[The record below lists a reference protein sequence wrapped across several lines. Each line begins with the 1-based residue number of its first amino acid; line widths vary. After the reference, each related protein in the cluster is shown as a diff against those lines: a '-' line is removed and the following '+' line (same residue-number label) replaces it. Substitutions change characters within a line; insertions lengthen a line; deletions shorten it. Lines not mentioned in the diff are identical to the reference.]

1 MWLSAHEVKG
11 ISMEINGGIDLL
23 QENLKRQISN
33 YWVQADFE
41 VIKKA
46 LPKALER
53 MADVLDALS
62 LHNRY
67 VWRNGIA
74 TFSPT
79 HSVQYSIFL
88 YLLANSIS
96 KMGGGMQEAD
106 CIYYLNKIMNS
117 CDWFYAI
124 ELPKIFYA
132 EHPLGSV
139 LGRAQYGNRLFI
151 YQGCT
156 VGGNW
161 NKDGVLSYPVIG
173 ENVLM
178 YAGSSILGNCHI
190 GDNVIISA
198 GTKIINRDIPDDSI
212 VFENAGELTIKQ
224 VGYGKI
230 HKRQAHIWK
239 D

>member
-1 MWLSAHEVKG
+1 MK
-11 ISMEINGGIDLL
+11 INSGIDLL
-23 QENLKRQISN
+23 QENLQRQLSN
-33 YWVQADFE
+33 YWTQVDFD
-41 VIKKA
+41 VIEKA
-46 LPKALER
+46 LPKTLDR
-53 MADVLDALS
+53 MSDVLEALS
-62 LHNRY
+62 KKNKY
-67 VWRNGIA
+67 VWQNGTVI
-74 TFSPT
+74 FSPM

-88 YLLANSIS
+88 YLLANTIFRM
-96 KMGGGMQEAD
+96 KDIREAD

-117 CDWFYAI
+117 CDWFYAV
-124 ELPKIFYA
+124 ELTKIFYA

-139 LGRAQYGNRLFI
+139 LGRAQYGDRLFI

-161 NKDGVLSYPVIG
+161 NKDGILSYPVIG

-178 YAGSSILGNCHI
+178 YAGSSILGNSHI

-198 GTKIINRDIPDDSI
+198 GTKILNHDIPAESI
-212 VFENAGELTIKQ
+212 VFENAGELIIRQ
-224 VGYGKI
+224 VGYGEI